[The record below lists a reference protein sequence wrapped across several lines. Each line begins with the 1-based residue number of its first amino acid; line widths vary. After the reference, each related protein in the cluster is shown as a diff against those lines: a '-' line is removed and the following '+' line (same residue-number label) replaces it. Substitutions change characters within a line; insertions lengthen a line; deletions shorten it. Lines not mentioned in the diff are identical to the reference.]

1 MKIQTPRLLLATNG
15 SETSVPALEYGTWFA
30 RMLNTSVDVLGII
43 EAERMRPQVERLVDE
58 TSQRLEEQS
67 VPYRVLFDEGR
78 GSLVIARHTCEQ
90 DYLTVVGPL
99 GRPAWRRVLRGRSF
113 RRIMAR
119 TNSPILYVPQKRIPL
134 EKILLCMGGL
144 EYTEDIAHI
153 TFQIAAIAKARVT
166 ILHVIEPIT
175 LNYPLAQKIHENRD
189 NLMQIDTPQT
199 RNLMAALNDARKMGI
214 ITDLRLRDGNPV
226 TEIEEEVRTGDYDM
240 IGLGSPHSARNLRKM
255 YMPNVTAEV
264 AEAVNRPVLVAR
276 LGTLK

>member
-1 MKIQTPRLLLATNG
+1 MKMQAPRILLATNG
-15 SETSVPALEYGTWFA
+15 SETTIPALEYGTWFA
-30 RMLNTSVDVLGII
+30 GMLNTSVDVLGII
-43 EAERMRPQVERLVDE
+43 ESETMRSRVERLVEE
-58 TSQRLEEQS
+58 TRQRLEAQG
-67 VPYRVLFDEGR
+67 VPHQVLFDKGR
-78 GSLVIARHTCEQ
+78 GSVVIARHTCEQ
-90 DYLTVVGPL
+90 EYLTVVGPL

-119 TNSPILYVPQKRIPL
+119 TASPILYVPQKRIPL

-144 EYTEDIAHI
+144 EYAEAIAQI

-166 ILHVIEPIT
+166 ILHVIEPVT
-175 LNYPLAQKIHENRD
+175 LNYPLAQKVHTHRD

-199 RNLMAALNDARKMGI
+199 RNLKAALNDGRQAGI

-240 IGLGSPHSARNLRKM
+240 IALGSPYSAHSLRQM

-276 LGTLK
+276 RETLN